1 MEKTDFA
8 QPPPGAPAEAGP
20 SWLTPLFFSFALAL
34 LLYNLGGPA
43 LFEPDEGRNAEIARE
58 ILLLG
63 DWTTPHYNFTP
74 RLEKPMFFYA
84 LTALSYQLF
93 GVSEWT
99 ARLPSALSGFALIV
113 AIFFFVR
120 SVLGLRPALWS
131 GFALATCIA
140 HYAFSRIV
148 KLDMTLSLFMVLA
161 LCAFYRASVEENRQ
175 RKRTGYLLMYAA
187 AGVATLVK
195 GPIGF
200 VLPGMIVFFYIALRN
215 RWALL
220 KEIELPWG
228 ILLFI
233 AIVAPWYTWAEIR
246 NPGYL
251 SYFLGQ
257 ENFTRFLTPH
267 FRRDKGWYFFP
278 AVALAGFL
286 PWSLLLPAMV
296 QRLKRRRLD
305 DLSLYLILW
314 AVVPI
319 AFYSLSSSKLAEY
332 VLPVFPALAILAGRT
347 IAELLRDSSRRG
359 LWHLALPWT
368 AQCLLVAYFAAGA
381 VYPGML
387 PRPMREAVLQA
398 PGTILALAGVLVVLS
413 LVSALAVAPA
423 RARRQGK
430 CLACAAFLFFFSFA
444 FINRF
449 IDPLSETRSYR
460 ELAAKAAPLIRSG
473 DRLVVYDT
481 FLASLPFYLRVRQP
495 VWHVWP
501 GEKSNVMGSVYVA
514 EKQPPPAAGYGKV
527 LFTFDEF
534 FKEWK
539 GTDRRLLVFIKQKNL
554 KQLGDVTL
562 LDQVGEIA
570 VATNR

>member
-1 MEKTDFA
+1 MEGAEIA
-8 QPPPGAPAEAGP
+8 QPVPPAPGARRA
-20 SWLTPLFFSFALAL
+20 SWIVPVFFLFALLL

-99 ARLPSALSGFALIV
+99 ARLPSALSGFAVIV

-120 SVLGLRPALWS
+120 SRLGQWPALWS
-131 GFALATCIA
+131 GFVLATCIA

-148 KLDMTLSLFMVLA
+148 KLDMTLSLFIVLA
-161 LCAFYRASVEENRQ
+161 LCAFYRASVEEDGR
-175 RKRTGYLLMYAA
+175 RKRTAYLLMYAA

-200 VLPGMIVFFYIALRN
+200 VLPGMIVFLYILLKN
-215 RWALL
+215 RWSLL
-220 KEIELPWG
+220 REMELPWG

-233 AIVAPWYTWAEIR
+233 AIVAPWYVWAEIR

-257 ENFTRFLTPH
+257 ENFTRFFTPH
-267 FRRDKGWYFFP
+267 FRRDKGWYFFS

-286 PWSLLLPAMV
+286 PWSFLLPAIV
-296 QRLKRRRLD
+296 KRLKQYRFD

-314 AVVPI
+314 AVVPVV
-319 AFYSLSSSKLAEY
+319 FYSFSSSKLAEY
-332 VLPVFPALAILAGRT
+332 ILPVFPALAILAGKT
-347 IAELLRDSSRRG
+347 VAELLQYSTRRD
-359 LWHLALPWT
+359 LWHLSLPWI
-368 AQCLLVAYFAAGA
+368 AQNLLVVYFAAGA
-381 VYPGML
+381 IRPGLL
-387 PRPMREAVLQA
+387 PRPMREALLPS
-398 PGTILALAGVLVVLS
+398 PGTAWALAGVVLVLL
-413 LVSALAVAPA
+413 LVSAFAVRFIRTQQPGKVLAVTA
-423 RARRQGK
+423 
-430 CLACAAFLFFFSFA
+430 LLFFFSFG

-449 IDPLSETRSYR
+449 IEPLSEMRSYR
-460 ELAAKAAPLIRSG
+460 ELAEEAARLIRPG

-481 FLASLPFYLRVRQP
+481 FLASLPFYLLVREP
-495 VWHVWP
+495 IWHVWS

-527 LFTFDEF
+527 LVTFEEF

-539 GTDRRLLVFIKQKNL
+539 GSDRRLLVFIKQKNL
-554 KQLGDVTL
+554 KQLGPATVL
-562 LDQVGEIA
+562 EQVDDIA
-570 VATNR
+570 VAVNR

>member
-1 MEKTDFA
+1 MGKTEIA
-8 QPPPGAPAEAGP
+8 QPVPPASGASRSCWIA
-20 SWLTPLFFSFALAL
+20 PLFFLFALSL

-74 RLEKPMFFYA
+74 RLEKPMFSYA
-84 LTALSYQLF
+84 LTALSYRFF

-99 ARLPSALSGFALIV
+99 ARLPSALSGFAVIV

-120 SVLGLRPALWS
+120 SLLGQWPGLWS
-131 GFALATCIA
+131 GFVLATCIA

-148 KLDMTLSLFMVLA
+148 KLDMTLSLFIVLA
-161 LCAFYRASVEENRQ
+161 LCAFYRASVEHNRR
-175 RKRTGYLLMYAA
+175 RKRTAYLSMYAA

-200 VLPGMIVFFYIALRN
+200 VLPGMIVFFYILLKT

-220 KEIELPWG
+220 KEMELPWG

-233 AIVAPWYTWAEIR
+233 AIVAPWYAWAETR

-267 FRRDKGWYFFP
+267 FRRDKEWYFFL
-278 AVALAGFL
+278 AVALVGFL
-286 PWSLLLPAMV
+286 PWSCLLPAMV
-296 QRLKRRRLD
+296 KRLKQHRLD

-314 AVVPI
+314 AVVPVV
-319 AFYSLSSSKLAEY
+319 FYSFSSSKLAEY
-332 VLPVFPALAILAGRT
+332 ILPVFPALAILAGKT
-347 IAELLRDSSRRG
+347 IAELLQDTARRD
-359 LWHLALPWT
+359 LWHLSLPWM
-368 AQCLLVAYFAAGA
+368 AQSLLVVYFAVGA
-381 VYPGML
+381 IRPAIL
-387 PRPMREAVLQA
+387 PRPMREALLQS
-398 PGTILALAGVLVVLS
+398 PGTVATVAGVVLVLLVV
-413 LVSALAVAPA
+413 SAFAVRFV
-423 RARRQGK
+423 RARQQGK
-430 CLACAAFLFFFSFA
+430 VLACAALLFFFSFG

-449 IDPLSETRSYR
+449 IEPLSETRSYR
-460 ELAAKAAPLIRSG
+460 ELAEKAASLIRPG
-473 DRLVVYDT
+473 DGLVVYDT
-481 FLASLPFYLRVRQP
+481 FLASLPFYLRVREP
-495 VWHVWP
+495 IWHVWA

-534 FKEWK
+534 FNEWK
-539 GTDRRLLVFIKQKNL
+539 GSDRRLLVFVKQKNL
-554 KQLGDVTL
+554 AQLGTATV

-570 VATNR
+570 VAANR